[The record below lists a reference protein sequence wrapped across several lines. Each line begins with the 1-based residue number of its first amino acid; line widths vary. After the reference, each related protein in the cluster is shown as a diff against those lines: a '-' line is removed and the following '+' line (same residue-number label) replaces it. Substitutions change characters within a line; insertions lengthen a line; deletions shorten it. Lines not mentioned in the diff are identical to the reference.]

1 MRFYGN
7 RYNIKSEEINRL
19 FFSFVNSIININ
31 SLSRC
36 LFIGEFK
43 IRVGGEDIERV
54 RIVSVVDG
62 FIAVRLMLMLG
73 YVEVG

>member
-7 RYNIKSEEINRL
+7 RYNIKSEEINYL
-19 FFSFVNSIININ
+19 FFSFVNSIINIVK
-31 SLSRC
+31 LSRR

-43 IRVGGEDIERV
+43 IGVGGEDIECV

-62 FIAVRLMLMLG
+62 FIAVWLMLMLG